1 MLEKLKPYKTIWV
14 RFISDSKFLG
24 ENEYPFQV
32 TKVCFEE
39 MIKQNEDANFLCFK
53 IKNGRGYDYHGAEVV
68 WMNYTEPVSDS
79 QVSNL
84 TEVIHTG
91 RLESIKQEVNTFGKP
106 HIPRQS
112 VKIIHLESEKLIYRS
127 DMEALYAELTV
138 PDEST
143 LTVNRDAENVIDR
156 LKCTFS
162 DLGVE
167 AMKTSEGISNMAVSI
182 NDYSNSLISD
192 EGIEE
197 WERLKNSNQI
207 YIHDTTVG
215 TDINYVSWPK
225 DTFCMTFKNDNEI
238 INEKEN
244 NSMFE
249 NIFKDSNFGKASS
262 VKTSIYGPAFKCGD
276 SYVSYDKSTENYID
290 VTNLLLDIENMNYKM
305 PIAANAVSVGDYI
318 AHMHKWVR
326 VLNVLDGG
334 RLEVEDIQE
343 KQVITIL
350 PIKNIFGFDYY
361 TKLFCFADN
370 LLSGAAS
377 AENPFGNILPLML
390 MSKDNSKDNLL
401 PLMLM
406 SGGFNGDNAQ
416 MNPLMMYALM
426 NNKDNDNTLL
436 MLMMM
441 NGGNGFNFPNFTPAV
456 GFEKAQR
463 EAKKE

>member
-14 RFISDSKFLG
+14 RFISDSKFLN
-24 ENEYPFQV
+24 EKEYPFQV

-39 MIKQNEDANFLCFK
+39 MIEQNEDASYLCFK
-53 IKNGRGYDYHGAEVV
+53 IKNGSGYDYHGTEVV
-68 WMNYTEPVSDS
+68 WMNSTEPISDS

-91 RLESIKQEVNTFGKP
+91 RIASIKQEVDSFGKP
-106 HIPRQS
+106 RIPTQL
-112 VKIIHLESEKLIYRS
+112 VKIIHLETEKLIYRS
-127 DMEALYAELTV
+127 DMEVLYAELNV
-138 PDEST
+138 PDETT

-167 AMKTSEGISNMAVSI
+167 AMKASEGISNMAVSI
-182 NDYSNSLISD
+182 NDYSNNLI
-192 EGIEE
+192 
-197 WERLKNSNQI
+197 
-207 YIHDTTVG
+207 
-215 TDINYVSWPK
+215 
-225 DTFCMTFKNDNEI
+225 DNEI

-276 SYVSYDKSTENYID
+276 YYVSYDKSTENYID
-290 VTNLLLDIENMNYKM
+290 VTDLLLDIENMNYKM

-350 PIKNIFGFDYY
+350 PIKNIFGFDFY

-390 MSKDNSKDNLL
+390 MSKDNSKDNLI

-416 MNPLMMYALM
+416 MNPLMIYALM
-426 NNKDNDNTLL
+426 NNKDNDNTFL

-456 GFEKAQR
+456 EFEKAQR
-463 EAKKE
+463 ESKDE

>member
-1 MLEKLKPYKTIWV
+1 MSEKLKPYKTIWV
-14 RFISDSKFLG
+14 RFISDSNFLG
-24 ENEYPFQV
+24 EKEYPFQV

-39 MIKQNEDANFLCFK
+39 MAKQTEFANYLCFK
-53 IKNGRGYDYHGAEVV
+53 IKNGSGYDYHGVEVV
-68 WMNYTEPVSDS
+68 WMNSTEPISDS

-91 RLESIKQEVNTFGKP
+91 RIESIKQEVDSFGKP
-106 HIPRQS
+106 RIPTQS
-112 VKIIHLESEKLIYRS
+112 IKIIHLESEKLIYRS
-127 DMEALYAELTV
+127 DMEALYAELNV
-138 PDEST
+138 PDGTT

-162 DLGVE
+162 DLGIE
-167 AMKTSEGISNMAVSI
+167 AMKASEGISNMAASI
-182 NDYSNSLISD
+182 NDYSNSLI
-192 EGIEE
+192 
-197 WERLKNSNQI
+197 
-207 YIHDTTVG
+207 
-215 TDINYVSWPK
+215 
-225 DTFCMTFKNDNEI
+225 DNEI

-305 PIAANAVSVGDYI
+305 PIAASVVSVGDYI

-350 PIKNIFGFDYY
+350 PIKNIFGFDFY

-390 MSKDNSKDNLL
+390 MSKDGSKDNLL
-401 PLMLM
+401 PLMFM
-406 SGGFNGDNAQ
+406 SGGFNSGNAQ
-416 MNPLMMYALM
+416 INPLMMYALM

-441 NGGNGFNFPNFTPAV
+441 NGSNGFDFPNFRPAAFTQHENKV
-456 GFEKAQR
+456 DDGE
-463 EAKKE
+463 

>member
-1 MLEKLKPYKTIWV
+1 
-14 RFISDSKFLG
+14 
-24 ENEYPFQV
+24 
-32 TKVCFEE
+32 
-39 MIKQNEDANFLCFK
+39 
-53 IKNGRGYDYHGAEVV
+53 
-68 WMNYTEPVSDS
+68 
-79 QVSNL
+79 
-84 TEVIHTG
+84 
-91 RLESIKQEVNTFGKP
+91 
-106 HIPRQS
+106 
-112 VKIIHLESEKLIYRS
+112 
-127 DMEALYAELTV
+127 
-138 PDEST
+138 
-143 LTVNRDAENVIDR
+143 
-156 LKCTFS
+156 
-162 DLGVE
+162 
-167 AMKTSEGISNMAVSI
+167 
-182 NDYSNSLISD
+182 
-192 EGIEE
+192 
-197 WERLKNSNQI
+197 
-207 YIHDTTVG
+207 
-215 TDINYVSWPK
+215 
-225 DTFCMTFKNDNEI
+225 
-238 INEKEN
+238 
-244 NSMFE
+244 MFE

-276 SYVSYDKSTENYID
+276 YYVSYDKSTENYID

-350 PIKNIFGFDYY
+350 PIKNIFGFDFY
-361 TKLFCFADN
+361 TKLFCFVDN

-416 MNPLMMYALM
+416 MNPLMIYALM

-441 NGGNGFNFPNFTPAV
+441 NGGNSFNFPNFKPAV
-456 GFEKAQR
+456 GFEKHPSEYEKAQR
-463 EAKKE
+463 EAKGE

>member
-1 MLEKLKPYKTIWV
+1 MSEKLKPYKTIWV
-14 RFISDSKFLG
+14 RFISNSKFLN
-24 ENEYPFQV
+24 EKEYPFQV

-39 MIKQNEDANFLCFK
+39 MIEQNEDASYLCFK
-53 IKNGRGYDYHGAEVV
+53 IKNGSGYDYHGAEVV
-68 WMNYTEPVSDS
+68 WMNSTEPISDS

-91 RLESIKQEVNTFGKP
+91 RIESIKQEVDSFGKP
-106 HIPRQS
+106 RIPTQS
-112 VKIIHLESEKLIYRS
+112 VKIIHLETEKLIYRS
-127 DMEALYAELTV
+127 DMEALYAELNV
-138 PDEST
+138 PDITT
-143 LTVNRDAENVIDR
+143 LTVNKDAENVIDR
-156 LKCTFS
+156 LKCTFN
-162 DLGVE
+162 DLGIE
-167 AMKTSEGISNMAVSI
+167 AMKANEGISNMAVSI
-182 NDYSNSLISD
+182 NDYSNNFI
-192 EGIEE
+192 
-197 WERLKNSNQI
+197 
-207 YIHDTTVG
+207 
-215 TDINYVSWPK
+215 
-225 DTFCMTFKNDNEI
+225 DNEI

-244 NSMFE
+244 TSMFE

-276 SYVSYDKSTENYID
+276 YYVSYDKSTENYID

-305 PIAANAVSVGDYI
+305 PIAASAVSVGDYI

-326 VLNVLDGG
+326 VLKVLDGG

-350 PIKNIFGFDYY
+350 PIKNIFGFDFY

-406 SGGFNGDNAQ
+406 SGFGNDSAQ
-416 MNPLMMYALM
+416 MNPLMIYALM

-441 NGGNGFNFPNFTPAV
+441 NGGNGFNFSNLMPAAFTQHENKV
-456 GFEKAQR
+456 DDGE
-463 EAKKE
+463 